1 MANEIKPT
9 PDFGTAMNTEFISGL
24 ATKGEHMV
32 MLLDIDRLLRTE
44 EISALTKAAS
54 LAH

>member
-32 MLLDIDRLLRTE
+32 MLLDIDRLLNSNELSR
-44 EISALTKAAS
+44 
-54 LAH
+54 LATTAH